1 MAPFKSVL
9 LHEHFIMSDYD
20 IMFCLIYICSG
31 QKVVIEEKSEGQ
43 SLEYTTVTI
52 QVNLHNRKAVR
63 I

>member
-9 LHEHFIMSDYD
+9 LHEHFIMDYD

-63 I
+63 T